1 MAWPAGAWSVGSD
14 LALRPSLEK
23 RSRGLGGKGVRGSP
37 VTWNTAPDV
46 AAKPL
51 RGMFSRVDAFVRDV
65 RTLETEEALAR
76 ALADVSRDLGFR
88 YFALTHH
95 VDVRQSRAAI
105 RIHNY
110 PADWAQWF
118 DEQALGGSDP
128 VHRASNVTSVGFTW
142 SQLPA
147 MIALSERDQRVLEL
161 ARSEGIGEG
170 FTVPAH
176 VPGEAHGSCSFACA
190 AGDPFAEQNLSLLQL
205 VGAFAFEAARRMRR
219 SRFAPGPV
227 QLTDRQ
233 REVVKWAAS
242 GKSDWEIARILG
254 ISKQTVI
261 EHLKHARERYGVGGR
276 TLLAVSAL
284 FDGTIGFL
292 DILPR

>member
-1 MAWPAGAWSVGSD
+1 
-14 LALRPSLEK
+14 
-23 RSRGLGGKGVRGSP
+23 
-37 VTWNTAPDV
+37 
-46 AAKPL
+46 
-51 RGMFSRVDAFVRDV
+51 MFSRVDAFVRDV
-65 RTLETEEALAR
+65 RELETEEALAG

-95 VDVRQSRAAI
+95 VDVRRSSAAI

-110 PADWAQWF
+110 PDGWAEWF
-118 DEQALGGSDP
+118 DEQSLGATDP
-128 VHRASNVTSVGFTW
+128 VHRASNMTSVGFTW
-142 SQLPA
+142 SMLPD
-147 MIALSERDQRVLEL
+147 MIALTAQDRRILEL
-161 ARSEGIGEG
+161 ARSEGLGEG

-190 AGDPFAEQNLSLLQL
+190 VGDPPFGEHLPLLQL

-219 SRFAPGPV
+219 SRFSQGPI

-233 REVVKWAAS
+233 RECVMWAAR

-254 ISKQTVI
+254 VSEATVG
-261 EHLKHARERYGVGGR
+261 EHLRHAYERYGVGKR
-276 TLLAVSAL
+276 TLVAIHAL

-292 DILPR
+292 DVLRR

>member
-1 MAWPAGAWSVGSD
+1 
-14 LALRPSLEK
+14 
-23 RSRGLGGKGVRGSP
+23 
-37 VTWNTAPDV
+37 
-46 AAKPL
+46 
-51 RGMFSRVDAFVRDV
+51 MFGRVDEFVRDV
-65 RTLETEEALAR
+65 RGLETEEALAG
-76 ALADVSRDLGFR
+76 ALADVSSDLGFR

-95 VDVRQSRAAI
+95 VDVRRSSAAI

-110 PADWAQWF
+110 PDGWAEWC
-118 DEQALGGSDP
+118 DEQSLGATDP

-142 SQLPA
+142 SK
-147 MIALSERDQRVLEL
+147 LSEMITLTADDRRVLDL
-161 ARSEGIGEG
+161 AREQGIGDG

-190 AGDPFAEQNLSLLQL
+190 AGDVFSEENLSLLQL

-219 SRFAPGPV
+219 NRFSNGPV